1 MFKNNSSLISK
12 FRIAYPLFDLLN
24 ALAPLNVDASED
36 VFKAVVLFVELTKNP
51 VIFADNLD
59 YFMSL

>member
-1 MFKNNSSLISK
+1 MSK

-36 VFKAVVLFVELTKNP
+36 VFKAVVLFAELTKNP
-51 VIFADNLD
+51 VIFPDTLE
-59 YFMSL
+59 YFLSL